1 MKVLKFLAP
10 LTRTIY
16 HKPKSRLNLT
26 TAVVD
31 DNLFLKGGVKL
42 PGVHLRLM
50 KGKVQQKVDQR
61 QTHIWHYNFSPLN
74 KHIFS

>member
-31 DNLFLKGGVKL
+31 DNLFLKGGSKT
-42 PGVHLRLM
+42 PGSTLKTDER
-50 KGKVQQKVDQR
+50 KGSAESGSK
-61 QTHIWHYNFSPLN
+61 TNSYMTL
-74 KHIFS
+74 